1 MADVFCKIV
10 AGEIPAERLLEND
23 ELVVIRDIMPKA
35 PVHLLV
41 VSKKH
46 IGSID
51 EASAADQELL
61 GAMVL
66 AAGEVARAQG
76 ISEGYKLVF
85 NVGKKGGQEVAH
97 IHLHVLGGW
106 EADPVSQLTA

>member
-1 MADVFCKIV
+1 MDDVFCKII
-10 AGEIPAERLLEND
+10 AGEISSERLLETD
-23 ELVVIRDIMPKA
+23 DYVVIRDIMPKA

-46 IGSID
+46 IESID
-51 EASAADQELL
+51 SASEADQGLL

-66 AAGEVARAQG
+66 AARVVARSEG
-76 ISEGYKLVF
+76 ISDGYKLVF
-85 NVGKKGGQEVAH
+85 NVGKKGGQEVPH

-106 EADPVSQLTA
+106 KGPGVSELAV

>member
-10 AGEIPAERLLEND
+10 TGEIPAERLLETD
-23 ELVVIRDIMPKA
+23 DLIVIRDIAPKA

-46 IGSID
+46 IATIEEVSEEDGD
-51 EASAADQELL
+51 LL
-61 GAMVL
+61 GAMVM
-66 AAGEVARAQG
+66 VAREAARSEG
-76 ISEGYKLVF
+76 ISKGYKLAF
-85 NVGKKGGQEVAH
+85 NVGEGGGQEIPH

-106 EADPVSQLTA
+106 K